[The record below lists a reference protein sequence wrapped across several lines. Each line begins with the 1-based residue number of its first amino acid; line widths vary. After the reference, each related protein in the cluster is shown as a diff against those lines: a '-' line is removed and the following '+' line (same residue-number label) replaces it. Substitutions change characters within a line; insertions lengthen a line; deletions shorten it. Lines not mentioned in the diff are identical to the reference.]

1 MMDLLG
7 LSRNIKKEHTHKYD
21 EETAYERDCVDA
33 PGGVETG
40 EENGRGNDGSGSEE
54 DIVYRIDTVVI
65 FSLTCVINQ
74 IA

>member
-33 PGGVETG
+33 PGVLKPEKRMA
-40 EENGRGNDGSGSEE
+40 EAM
-54 DIVYRIDTVVI
+54 IVAVVKK
-65 FSLTCVINQ
+65 T
-74 IA
+74 